1 MLAVVAYSL
10 FEMSPFARHAD
21 LFRDPMTGKRIGE
34 SPGWTDDQMSYYLA
48 GSIVG
53 LNGRPH
59 YLHSGWFLI
68 SVANLVVIVAMIA
81 VFVLAIALPFPR

>member
-1 MLAVVAYSL
+1 LRCPRSL
-10 FEMSPFARHAD
+10 DTLTVSGIRRPESASARA
-21 LFRDPMTGKRIGE
+21 
-34 SPGWTDDQMSYYLA
+34 PGWTDGNVTGLV
-48 GSIVG
+48 GSIIG

-81 VFVLAIALPFPR
+81 VFVLAVVIPFPRDRDGS